1 MASFGSGMTGVE
13 WQEEEID
20 RGRWMGERDASR
32 EWMEGPQRLKFPS
45 CAAEIV
51 SCPTT
56 TRRAGARRSAAA
68 ITGAGGQPWL
78 CRPVHDPRITL
89 AYVIME
95 VLDGNRI
102 RYQNGAT

>member
-1 MASFGSGMTGVE
+1 
-13 WQEEEID
+13 
-20 RGRWMGERDASR
+20 MGERDASR

-89 AYVIME
+89 AYVIMRSLME
-95 VLDGNRI
+95 IESDIRTARHESNR
-102 RYQNGAT
+102 RVRKSRFQV